1 MSIAPVEL
9 SDLPE
14 TRTIIENAIRGRV
27 VHSAQDAQG
36 LVAVIDAILRD
47 WEVDQSE
54 SVHLKYV
61 LGGRIVGV
69 ALVKNFWNLSS
80 LFVEPAYQRQGV
92 GRALIE
98 AVVRECKL
106 RTAKPVLKVNS
117 STVAVTF
124 YLSLGF
130 RQMGPGL
137 DRPGGC
143 VPLEYAFDCSERN
156 GVRQL

>member
-9 SDLPE
+9 SDLSE
-14 TRTIIENAIRGRV
+14 IRGMIEGAIRERV
-27 VHSAQDAQG
+27 VHSEQDVQG
-36 LVAVIDAILRD
+36 LVALIDTILRA
-47 WEVDQSE
+47 WELDGSD

-61 LGGRIVGV
+61 LSRKIVGV
-69 ALVKNFWNLSS
+69 ALVKNFSNLST
-80 LFVEPAYQRQGV
+80 LFVAPEHQRKGI

-98 AVVRECKL
+98 ALVCECKP
-106 RTAKPVLKVNS
+106 RSSQPVMKVNS

-130 RQMGPGL
+130 RQTGPGL

-143 VPLEYAFDCSERN
+143 VPLEYAFD
-156 GVRQL
+156 

>member
-14 TRTIIENAIRGRV
+14 IRTVIEGAIRERV
-27 VHSAQDAQG
+27 VQSEQDVQG
-36 LVAVIDAILRD
+36 LVALIDTILRE
-47 WEVDQSE
+47 WELDGSD

-61 LGGRIVGV
+61 LDHKIVGV
-69 ALVKNFWNLSS
+69 ALVKNFSNLST
-80 LFVEPAYQRQGV
+80 LFVAPDHQRQGI

-98 AVVRECKL
+98 AAICECKP
-106 RTAKPVLKVNS
+106 RSSQPVIKVNS

-124 YLSLGF
+124 YLSVGF
-130 RQMGPGL
+130 RQIGPGL

-143 VPLEYAFDCSERN
+143 VPLEYAFE
-156 GVRQL
+156 

>member
-1 MSIAPVEL
+1 MMIAQVEL
-9 SDLPE
+9 IDLAE
-14 TRTIIENAIRGRV
+14 IRSMIEGAIRDRV
-27 VHSAQDAQG
+27 VHSEQDVQG
-36 LVAVIDAILRD
+36 LVALIDVILRE
-47 WEVDQSE
+47 WELDGSD

-61 LGGRIVGV
+61 LDRKIVGV
-69 ALVKNFWNLSS
+69 ALVKNFSNLST
-80 LFVEPAYQRQGV
+80 LFVTPDHQRQGI

-98 AVVRECKL
+98 AVVGECKP
-106 RTAKPVLKVNS
+106 RSSQPVMKVNS

-143 VPLEYAFDCSERN
+143 IPLEYAFAGPPAAGAC
-156 GVRQL
+156 